1 MNTGPFTAPSW
12 SRTKKSLIKK
22 MFQVARKVQ
31 WIITDLSP
39 RVEIVISLCSA
50 IDMHMDMASS
60 TNVGTYLLCTYSS
73 SVWCVEWFECCV
85 LHDSS
90 LLYTSACIFKNKD
103 IILHNHET
111 MIKFK
116 KSGIVTIL
124 LLIFSPNSIFAN
136 CPNIVFSFKWS
147 QIQLISCSW

>member
-1 MNTGPFTAPSW
+1 MNTCPSTPPSW
-12 SRTKKSLIKK
+12 SRTKKSLFKK

-50 IDMHMDMASS
+50 IYMHMDIASS
-60 TNVGTYLLCTYSS
+60 TNVGTYLLYTYSS
-73 SVWCVEWFECCV
+73 SVWCVEWFESCI
-85 LHDSS
+85 LHDS

-116 KSGIVTIL
+116 KLGVVTIL
-124 LLIFSPNSIFAN
+124 VFIFNPNSIFAN
-136 CPNIVFSFKWS
+136 CPNIVFSFKRS
-147 QIQLISCSW
+147 KIQLISHSW